1 LQFQANPRQK
11 RAKSTEGM
19 AQAVECLPCKHKA
32 VTQTP
37 VLPKKKKGIYFICR
51 KIEELEIILLNE
63 ISKAQKTKCHL
74 FLLICGL

>member
-37 VLPKKKKGIYFICR
+37 VLPKKKKEFISFAGKLKNWRSSC
-51 KIEELEIILLNE
+51 
-63 ISKAQKTKCHL
+63 
-74 FLLICGL
+74 